1 MREFVTDE
9 LLAALVFGGAH
20 DAGRFAWP
28 LVASPGFCFEME
40 ETGEVLLAQATPVAT
55 SRPTLGTPAM
65 LDACAD
71 TIVAVLRLTG
81 TLI

>member
-1 MREFVTDE
+1 
-9 LLAALVFGGAH
+9 
-20 DAGRFAWP
+20 
-28 LVASPGFCFEME
+28 ME

>member
-1 MREFVTDE
+1 MGGLRHP
-9 LLAALVFGGAH
+9 LLAAFVFRGGKRMTLA
-20 DAGRFAWP
+20 
-28 LVASPGFCFEME
+28 ASPGPWWHRR
-40 ETGEVLLAQATPVAT
+40 GSASRWKKLARYSWRKPPPVAT

-71 TIVAVLRLTG
+71 TIVALRLTG

>member
-1 MREFVTDE
+1 M
-9 LLAALVFGGAH
+9 L
-20 DAGRFAWP
+20 GRFAWP

-40 ETGEVLLAQATPVAT
+40 ETGEVLLAQAPVAT

>member
-1 MREFVTDE
+1 MT
-9 LLAALVFGGAH
+9 LAA
-20 DAGRFAWP
+20 
-28 LVASPGFCFEME
+28 SPGPWWHRRGFCFEME
-40 ETGEVLLAQATPVAT
+40 ETGEVLLAQATPPVAT

-81 TLI
+81 HSHLIRRP

>member
-1 MREFVTDE
+1 M
-9 LLAALVFGGAH
+9 
-20 DAGRFAWP
+20 
-28 LVASPGFCFEME
+28 ASPGFCFEME
-40 ETGEVLLAQATPVAT
+40 ETGEVLLAQAPVAT